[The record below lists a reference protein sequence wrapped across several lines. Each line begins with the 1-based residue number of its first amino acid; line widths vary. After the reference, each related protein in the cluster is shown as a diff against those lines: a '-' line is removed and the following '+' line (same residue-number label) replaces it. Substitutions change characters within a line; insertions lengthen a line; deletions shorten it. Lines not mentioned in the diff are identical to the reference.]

1 MAFASESV
9 TVAGSGLVFVNT
21 YDATVS
27 AAYKSAVISAEN
39 YLQSHFTD
47 SITINASFS
56 LSSLGPGAAA
66 ENNFSTIHVS
76 YSSLV
81 AALRSHATTADDQLA
96 VNGLP
101 ASDPSNGAGFALAQ
115 PEAILLGLAHPT
127 TANEIHV
134 TLNSDLPWS
143 FGQDAVGAIE
153 HELTEGGFGRIGSLG
168 YAQSDWGVMDLFRFN
183 AAGARDYTGGAD
195 GATTYFG
202 LDSGHVLGPIYH
214 NSVDSTGA
222 FDGADLADWNQ
233 TRGDAFGPGGPNAP
247 GSITPNDLRVLDI
260 LGWTPTGST
269 PAGQTLSAS
278 QSSPTLTGGAGS
290 DTLTGWSGDAS
301 MSGGDGNDSVQGGAG
316 WDYVNGN
323 KGDDVIDGG
332 SGGNDWLVGGQGN
345 DQITAHAS
353 DNILYGN
360 LGNDTLQGG
369 TGNDLIRGGQGDDVL
384 TGGAGNDWMSG
395 DRGSDTLTGGTGA
408 DTFHSSVGAGLD
420 VVTDFNSAEGDRVQL
435 DAGAHYT
442 LSQSGSD
449 TIIDMGNGDE
459 MILKNVTLST
469 LPSGWIFTL

>member
-1 MAFASESV
+1 MALASESV
-9 TVAGSGLVFVNT
+9 TVANSGLVFVNS

-27 AAYKSAVISAEN
+27 AAYKSAIVTAEN

-56 LSSLGPGAAA
+56 LASLGAGAAA

-76 YSSLV
+76 YGSLV
-81 AALRSHATTADDQLA
+81 GALRSHATTADDQLA

-101 ASDPSNGAGFALAQ
+101 TSDPSNGAGFSLAQ

-134 TLNSDLPWS
+134 TLNSDLAWT

-168 YAQSDWGVMDLFRFN
+168 YAQSDWGVMDLFRFT
-183 AAGARDYTGGAD
+183 GGGVRDYTGGAD
-195 GATTYFG
+195 GITTYFG
-202 LDSGHVLGPIYH
+202 LDSSHVLGPIYH
-214 NSVDSTGA
+214 NSVDATGA

-247 GSITPNDLRVLDI
+247 GSITATDLRVLDI
-260 LGWTPTGST
+260 LGWTPTGSAS
-269 PAGQTLSAS
+269 AGQILTAS
-278 QSSPTLTGGAGS
+278 QASPTLTGGAGA

-301 MSGGDGNDSVQGGAG
+301 MSGGDGNDLIQGGAG

-332 SGGNDWLVGGQGN
+332 SGGADWLVGGQGN
-345 DQITAHAS
+345 DLITAHTS
-353 DNILYGN
+353 GNILYGN
-360 LGNDTLQGG
+360 LGSDTLNGG
-369 TGNDLIRGGQGDDVL
+369 TGDELIRGGQGDDVL
-384 TGGAGNDWMSG
+384 SGGAGRDWMSG

-408 DTFHSSVGAGLD
+408 DTFHASSGEGLD
-420 VVTDFNSAEGDRVQL
+420 VVTDFSIADGDHVQL
-435 DAGAHYT
+435 DAGMTYT
-442 LSQSGSD
+442 ASQSGADVVINLGGS
-449 TIIDMGNGDE
+449 DE
-459 MILKNVTLST
+459 MVLKNVTLAT
-469 LPSGWIFTL
+469 LPSNWIFTL